1 MSTNVVNASKTANNP
16 PVVAA
21 DAEGNPT
28 IADASVNVGE
38 DGILSVE
45 FQENIEVIE
54 TYASQDQLS
63 DVQTAYESITKEQ
76 ENNEVYQVQ
85 AGDCLSTIAD
95 KYGMTTGE
103 LLAINEGMEI
113 DSNILVG
120 DQIVVMVPKPELSVV
135 MREQTTYTEDYE
147 ADVQYVDNP
156 NKYVGDDTVIQ
167 EPQTGNRTV
176 TAIVSYNNGAETG
189 REIIKQAINTEAV
202 PKIVERGTMPL
213 PTYIRPTT
221 YGTLTSGFG
230 ARWGTIHKGIDWG
243 VPVGTACRASRAGRV
258 VSAGWSGGYGYCV
271 VIDHGDG
278 VKTRYAHLSSIQ
290 VSAGQYVDQG
300 EVIART
306 GNTGDSTGPHIH
318 FEIIVN
324 GTAVNPAGYL

>member
-1 MSTNVVNASKTANNP
+1 M
-16 PVVAA
+16 
-21 DAEGNPT
+21 
-28 IADASVNVGE
+28 
-38 DGILSVE
+38 
-45 FQENIEVIE
+45 
-54 TYASQDQLS
+54 
-63 DVQTAYESITKEQ
+63 
-76 ENNEVYQVQ
+76 
-85 AGDCLSTIAD
+85 
-95 KYGMTTGE
+95 
-103 LLAINEGMEI
+103 
-113 DSNILVG
+113 
-120 DQIVVMVPKPELSVV
+120 
-135 MREQTTYTEDYE
+135 
-147 ADVQYVDNP
+147 
-156 NKYVGDDTVIQ
+156 
-167 EPQTGNRTV
+167 
-176 TAIVSYNNGAETG
+176 
-189 REIIKQAINTEAV
+189 
-202 PKIVERGTMPL
+202 
-213 PTYIRPTT
+213 
-221 YGTLTSGFG
+221 TSGFG

>member
-1 MSTNVVNASKTANNP
+1 MKRDNVGTIRRKLKIYRGLFIATSVALLAFPVAVNGDFVKERYQILINGRSVGTAESKEAAQAAYEQARLELNAQSDALTLVDADVAYEPVKKSFGKAEDAETLKQNVYQELQACTVDNKTLAYTLKINNYTVTLSSEAEVLQVLEQVQNNYDTDDEFMIELASENKQEVGAMSTNVVNASKTANNP

-113 DSNILVG
+113 DSNI
-120 DQIVVMVPKPELSVV
+120 
-135 MREQTTYTEDYE
+135 
-147 ADVQYVDNP
+147 
-156 NKYVGDDTVIQ
+156 
-167 EPQTGNRTV
+167 
-176 TAIVSYNNGAETG
+176 
-189 REIIKQAINTEAV
+189 
-202 PKIVERGTMPL
+202 
-213 PTYIRPTT
+213 
-221 YGTLTSGFG
+221 
-230 ARWGTIHKGIDWG
+230 
-243 VPVGTACRASRAGRV
+243 
-258 VSAGWSGGYGYCV
+258 
-271 VIDHGDG
+271 
-278 VKTRYAHLSSIQ
+278 
-290 VSAGQYVDQG
+290 
-300 EVIART
+300 
-306 GNTGDSTGPHIH
+306 
-318 FEIIVN
+318 
-324 GTAVNPAGYL
+324 